1 MSRCCINPLPPHAGG
16 HFDADLVAD
25 AKVFS
30 AWIGGAWPLNRPPLP
45 HPLPGLTSAL
55 HVDLKLW
62 QPSKRLGR
70 THRTNDAQGNALKVA
85 RPQIYETAPN
95 WGIDNYRVI
104 FDANGPIDFATPRL
118 GTRCAILEYD
128 NWLLTKIRDLRIWAS
143 GLPGVTP
150 GADKPVFL
158 TTIGMAQKPL
168 NVYVKYM
175 SCWAYT
181 GQYSQPPGAFGVPLD
196 PLGLSNFSCALHC
209 PLDNFLLGALSETDI
224 GEYLLENKLLRA
236 IRNKKGWTCAIRQEN
251 GSWKPWSKLDCPTA
265 YYALQWFIRR
275 IAMSTWPSGCSTT
288 CFNPSSGIDPEGIL
302 KQIFPDAPTLRSKW
316 WAKLNACPTEKFQ
329 KSANQTIQIQTA
341 LASTIITP
349 RFQMQPEPNILRDI
363 PINPNP
369 NRLAEILPCIK
380 IKGNANQFFGLRIEC
395 GHRNNYW
402 GCVFNNGTL
411 AITEPTRNVL
421 LLAGE
426 PVGYPLANPWFPI
439 PGLPAYVAKRRF
451 NTPGDAFNFLATH
464 FVLCACDKQAINKL
478 NDFGVTWIPLCS
490 T

>member
-1 MSRCCINPLPPHAGG
+1 
-16 HFDADLVAD
+16 
-25 AKVFS
+25 
-30 AWIGGAWPLNRPPLP
+30 
-45 HPLPGLTSAL
+45 
-55 HVDLKLW
+55 
-62 QPSKRLGR
+62 
-70 THRTNDAQGNALKVA
+70 
-85 RPQIYETAPN
+85 
-95 WGIDNYRVI
+95 
-104 FDANGPIDFATPRL
+104 
-118 GTRCAILEYD
+118 
-128 NWLLTKIRDLRIWAS
+128 
-143 GLPGVTP
+143 
-150 GADKPVFL
+150 
-158 TTIGMAQKPL
+158 MAQKPL

-196 PLGLSNFSCALHC
+196 SLGLSNFGCALHC

-329 KSANQTIQIQTA
+329 KSANQTIQIQTT

-369 NRLAEILPCIK
+369 NRLAEIPPCIK

-411 AITEPTRNVL
+411 AIKEPTRNVL
-421 LLAGE
+421 GLAGE
-426 PVGYPLANPWFPI
+426 PGVNPLAPPWHTTPH
-439 PGLPAYVAKRRF
+439 LKAYVAQCRF
-451 NTPGDAFNFLATH
+451 ENPYEAFKFLAKH
-464 FVLCACDKQAINKL
+464 FELCACDQQAVDKL
-478 NDFGVTWIPLCS
+478 RDFDIGWIPPCE
-490 T
+490 